1 MTTIQ
6 AQIAGDSVLLPR
18 DDFNCLV
25 EIARRCE
32 EIELHVLGGPVSTD
46 DMMRLAEQA
55 GAFDF
60 WHDPGEQIYSL
71 TDGDPV

>member
-1 MTTIQ
+1 MTIIQ
-6 AQIAGDSVLLPR
+6 AQIVGDRALLPR
-18 DDFNCLV
+18 DEFNRLV

-32 EIELHVLGGPVSTD
+32 EIELHILEGSSSAE
-46 DMMRLAEQA
+46 DMTRLAEQA

-60 WHDPGEQIYSL
+60 WNVPGEKVYSL